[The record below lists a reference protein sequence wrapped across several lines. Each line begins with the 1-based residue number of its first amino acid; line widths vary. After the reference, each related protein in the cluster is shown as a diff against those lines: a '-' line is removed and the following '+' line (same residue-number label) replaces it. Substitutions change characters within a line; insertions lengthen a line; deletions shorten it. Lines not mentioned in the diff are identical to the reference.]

1 MDPWRPIAPV
11 DDHDGPEIEESRSSP
26 STRIAEQVR
35 RLREF
40 VLWVGVGR
48 LATAAVTIPLLGMG
62 AYFLVRTPSA
72 PVESDLAF
80 ATTTSTNPVNTEREG
95 VAQAS
100 VGIGST
106 VVHVAGH
113 VHAPGVYALD
123 EGQRIVDAIRA
134 AGGAQPIAD
143 LNAINLA
150 LRLSDGDQ
158 IYVPAVGEVELAP
171 ARGRVGTSTSDGE
184 TGFPVNVN
192 SASEQQLDS
201 LPGIGPA
208 TARAIIEHR
217 EKFGP
222 FSSPADL
229 LEVPGIG
236 PSKFEAIESL
246 VST

>member
-11 DDHDGPEIEESRSSP
+11 EDHELPGIDDSR
-26 STRIAEQVR
+26 TVWYGRILEHVR
-35 RLREF
+35 RLHEF
-40 VLWVGVGR
+40 VLWIGVGR
-48 LATAAVTIPLLGMG
+48 LATAAVTIPLLGVG
-62 AYFLVRTPSA
+62 AFLLIRTPSA
-72 PVESDLAF
+72 PVEAELAF
-80 ATTTSTNPVNTEREG
+80 ASTTSMKPSGAEHEG
-95 VAQAS
+95 VVEATGGAKN
-100 VGIGST
+100 T

-113 VHAPGVYALD
+113 VHAPGVYALE

-158 IYVPAVGEVELAP
+158 IYVPAIGEVELTT
-171 ARGRVGTSTSDGE
+171 ARGRVGTSASDGE

-192 SASEQQLDS
+192 SANEQQLDA

-217 EKFGP
+217 ERVGP
-222 FSSPADL
+222 FGVPSDL

-246 VST
+246 VAT

>member
-1 MDPWRPIAPV
+1 MDPWRPIAPAE
-11 DDHDGPEIEESRSSP
+11 DHDQAGTGESRIDP
-26 STRIAEQVR
+26 SGHIVQLVK
-35 RLREF
+35 RLREI

-48 LATAAVTIPLLGMG
+48 IATAAIAVPLLGVG
-62 AYFLVRTPSA
+62 AFLLVRTPSA
-72 PVESDLAF
+72 PVEADLAF
-80 ATTTSTNPVNTEREG
+80 ATTTSMNTSASGREG
-95 VAQAS
+95 VSGTNAETK
-100 VGIGST
+100 ST

-123 EGQRIVDAIRA
+123 EGKRIVDAIRA

-150 LRLSDGDQ
+150 LPLSDGDQ
-158 IYVPAVGEVELAP
+158 IYVPAVGEVDLAP
-171 ARGRVGTSTSDGE
+171 ARGRVGTPSSDGE
-184 TGFPVNVN
+184 TGFPVNIN
-192 SASEQQLDS
+192 SASEQQLDA

-217 EKFGP
+217 EKTGP
-222 FSSPADL
+222 FAAPSDL

-246 VST
+246 VTT